1 MPCASY
7 SKSAPTKPK
16 AVFVVMPLG
25 LPLRSTLAPLLTAIR
40 KSSATT
46 PRSTGHSC
54 PSQNSLTTSRK
65 ATVPTAGEPRQS
77 SGRFNQGIKICSP
90 AFRRNFQLKAGN
102 TNQRTQLRRPISVA
116 ANSPT
121 NSQRTETALLKKT
134 PPRPDD
140 LGSFN
145 EAMIKRS
152 WKNRLY
158 GDSLLQTGPST
169 PIRNS

>member
-1 MPCASY
+1 MPCESY

-77 SGRFNQGIKICSP
+77 SGRF
-90 AFRRNFQLKAGN
+90 RRNFRLKAGN